1 MSGFGNL
8 DCGLPATSRE
18 LVFMRHIGEL
28 NDDSQALV
36 FAAYL
41 KVQGIESQIDP
52 QSGGGA
58 EIWIKDE
65 DQFDDARR
73 ELKSFQDDPSNSK
86 YSESVQIAKTL
97 VRDEE
102 KKRKQL
108 QKKIIRVGA
117 GTNRRRPPLTLTLI
131 GLCVLVALITNF
143 GDRRKT
149 PRDHSLYQALQFT
162 SVGPPASLDLAREIS
177 GGENSG
183 RDDLRLRLA
192 SVRRGEIWRMVTP
205 IFIHYSIWHLAFNM
219 YWLFLFGSMIENRY
233 GALKLGALILGAAA
247 LSNLLQCTVP
257 IDLGGMWPA
266 FAPGSDVLI
275 TQLGGMSGVVYG
287 LFGFVWMK
295 MVHDRKSGF
304 RIPQST
310 IVILMIWLFLCMV
323 PDLFPNIDLSSNFIL
338 RLIPTNVANWAHGV
352 GLLVGL
358 AVGYVTSVIRR

>member
-1 MSGFGNL
+1 MSAEKSGSTWGRTGEVGAGEVGLFVIGMRFRWTISREIEISTANRQSHHVYVIIGAGTFPEMSGFGNL

-117 GTNRRRPPLTLTLI
+117 GNVKRKPPLTLTLI

-143 GDRRKT
+143 G
-149 PRDHSLYQALQFT
+149 QLQ
-162 SVGPPASLDLAREIS
+162 
-177 GGENSG
+177 
-183 RDDLRLRLA
+183 
-192 SVRRGEIWRMVTP
+192 
-205 IFIHYSIWHLAFNM
+205 
-219 YWLFLFGSMIENRY
+219 
-233 GALKLGALILGAAA
+233 
-247 LSNLLQCTVP
+247 
-257 IDLGGMWPA
+257 
-266 FAPGSDVLI
+266 
-275 TQLGGMSGVVYG
+275 
-287 LFGFVWMK
+287 
-295 MVHDRKSGF
+295 
-304 RIPQST
+304 
-310 IVILMIWLFLCMV
+310 
-323 PDLFPNIDLSSNFIL
+323 
-338 RLIPTNVANWAHGV
+338 
-352 GLLVGL
+352 
-358 AVGYVTSVIRR
+358 